1 MRGKMVIKWVHR
13 ILTVFLLIIVII
25 GCLIWRSNT
34 APYNDSLYSKKELS
48 NGIWL
53 YITKYNNP
61 GATDTDVYRYYL
73 NKKLDSPLPI
83 LQETAPFLTVDTNE
97 ATVSSIG
104 QHVMVKLTG
113 KVYSFS
119 NSAFFYNDST
129 PVMLRIDLNSY
140 AINQ

>member
-1 MRGKMVIKWVHR
+1 MAIKWVHR

-25 GCLIWRSNT
+25 GCLIWRSDT

-48 NGIWL
+48 NGLWL
-53 YITKYNNP
+53 YITKHNNP
-61 GATDTDVYRYYL
+61 SATDTDVYRYYL
-73 NKKLDSPLPI
+73 NKKLDSPLAA
-83 LQETAPFLTVDTNE
+83 LQETAPFLTADTSE
-97 ATVSSIG
+97 ATVSAIG

-129 PVMLRIDLNSY
+129 PMMPRIDLNFY
-140 AINQ
+140 AVNE